1 LLQLLNHFQPLYL
14 VIGFTFVTCQAEA
27 ENLAKKI
34 QGLKKQLQET
44 EHITK
49 ENQQLQQQLQEK
61 EQQMREKAEI
71 ILGHCE
77 ASMN

>member
-1 LLQLLNHFQPLYL
+1 MPS
-14 VIGFTFVTCQAEA
+14 TEA
-27 ENLAKKI
+27 EDLAKEI

-49 ENQQLQQQLQEK
+49 INQQLQQQLQEK
-61 EQQMREKAEI
+61 EQQMREKAGM